1 MQSDTVD
8 EALEGEKLKVLTLP
22 PDSLR
27 SSGQPILISKMK
39 PLSEARGFQEL
50 RAAVRL
56 LGG

>member
-1 MQSDTVD
+1 MQSNTVD
-8 EALEGEKLKVLTLP
+8 EALEGEKLKLLTLP

-27 SSGQPILISKMK
+27 GSSQPILISKMK
-39 PLSEARGFQEL
+39 QLSEASGFQEL

>member
-1 MQSDTVD
+1 MQPTVD
-8 EALEGEKLKVLTLP
+8 EALEVEKPKFLTLP

-27 SSGQPILISKMK
+27 GSGQPILISEMK
-39 PLSEARGFQEL
+39 RLSEASAFQEL